1 MNITDIFAIESLGC
15 LVYHG
20 FSQKPLSRWCY
31 MSGLKSAWE
40 LSLER
45 SEKLVPELKNKKK
58 ITKQQKEKISD
69 IRKEYKAKIADKDI
83 MMQDKL
89 KKLHDRI
96 PPEEMKYAIEELRNE
111 FVEEKK
117 VLEEKME
124 KENESVRN

>member
-1 MNITDIFAIESLGC
+1 
-15 LVYHG
+15 
-20 FSQKPLSRWCY
+20 

-89 KKLHDRI
+89 RKLHDRI
-96 PPEEMKYAIEELRNE
+96 SPEEMKYAMEELRNE

-124 KENESVRN
+124 KEIESVRN

>member
-1 MNITDIFAIESLGC
+1 
-15 LVYHG
+15 
-20 FSQKPLSRWCY
+20 

-69 IRKEYKAKIADKDI
+69 IRKEYKAKIADKDV

-89 KKLHDRI
+89 KKFHDRI
-96 PPEEMKYAIEELRNE
+96 SPEEIKYAMEELQKE

-117 VLEEKME
+117 ALEEKME
-124 KENESVRN
+124 KEIESVRN

>member
-1 MNITDIFAIESLGC
+1 
-15 LVYHG
+15 
-20 FSQKPLSRWCY
+20 

-69 IRKEYKAKIADKDI
+69 IRKEYKAKIADKDV

-89 KKLHDRI
+89 RKLHDRI
-96 PPEEMKYAIEELRNE
+96 PP
-111 FVEEKK
+111 
-117 VLEEKME
+117 
-124 KENESVRN
+124 

>member
-1 MNITDIFAIESLGC
+1 
-15 LVYHG
+15 
-20 FSQKPLSRWCY
+20 

-89 KKLHDRI
+89 RKLHDRI
-96 PPEEMKYAIEELRNE
+96 PPEEMKYAMEELRNE

-117 VLEEKME
+117 SPRRKNG
-124 KENESVRN
+124 KRN